1 MREIGG
7 DCLQLPSAKRELPPT
22 ESAHVNDPTEKRS
35 KMETPGDCLQPMS
48 QSRSPVN
55 MEAVDAV
62 RNWYCRD
69 SAPLPRMG
77 LAPFGSVEGD
87 IRRILTHDKGTAAVP
102 TAKQYA
108 AWSRLFPGRSKRML
122 QTVLSKQRVFLT
134 KKAAEL
140 KLPFADAAKQIAAA
154 LELAKQKSAA
164 KAEERKQE
172 AAGALQRAWEW
183 EREKELRVSEEGKEE
198 REREQKVRPTLVAC
212 VGSCRYVAS
221 AQPPSLPSLRS

>member
-48 QSRSPVN
+48 QSRSPKN
-55 MEAVDAV
+55 MEAVHTV

-108 AWSRLFPGRSKRML
+108 AWSRLFPGRSKEML
-122 QTVLSKQRVFLT
+122 QTMLSKQRVFLT

-172 AAGALQRAWEW
+172 AAGALQRGWEW
-183 EREKELRVSEEGKEE
+183 EREKELRVRENEELKK
-198 REREQKVRPTLVAC
+198 RKVRRRLARVLLC
-212 VGSCRYVAS
+212 YSV
-221 AQPPSLPSLRS
+221 